1 VKVPAGVR
9 DGQRIRLAGQAH
21 AGGNGAPAGDL
32 YLKINVKPDPRFER
46 DGEDLRMQLPVAL
59 HEALLGA
66 EVTVPTLKGRVSL
79 RIPPETQN
87 GRIIRLAGQ
96 GMPRA
101 GGGFGDLYVKVNV
114 VLPTKLSD
122 TERECLREIAERRK
136 DEDVRSHLL

>member
-1 VKVPAGVR
+1 
-9 DGQRIRLAGQAH
+9 
-21 AGGNGAPAGDL
+21 
-32 YLKINVKPDPRFER
+32 
-46 DGEDLRMQLPVAL
+46 
-59 HEALLGA
+59 
-66 EVTVPTLKGRVSL
+66 LKGRVSL